1 MFVNAII
8 IIFLLMSKSFPVRLY
23 IFILVLL
30 LLSSCAKIGRPTGG
44 PRDKEPPVVVET
56 VPPYG
61 ATGYSGYKVEITL
74 NEYVALDNINE
85 NLLVSPPDKKK
96 PKVWIKGKTVI
107 AEFEEDF
114 KDSTTY
120 LLNFQDA
127 IKDLNESNILE
138 DYQFAF
144 STGDVLD
151 SLSVTG
157 NVFLADNLE
166 VPEKVF
172 VLMHRNLAD
181 SAVKK
186 QMPDYIAL
194 LDRFGY
200 FRMDHVRPGKYNLY
214 ALLDADNNKTY
225 NLKTEAFAFL
235 ESPIEVNADSNWMPI
250 VKDTV
255 TLRKTL
261 PVRGTIKPELKINPK
276 DTIALT
282 GKNML
287 MLFTESPTD
296 RFLKSSE
303 RKLKYQLE
311 YVLSLP
317 PDTME
322 FGFSIPDA
330 DSGSYL
336 AERSMLGDTL
346 LVWLTDTALY
356 NQNQITTFLRYP
368 VTDTAGIV
376 EIKTDTV
383 SLRFVPPKTTRATTV
398 KKPESLLIAN
408 NMIAG
413 AVKPG
418 QKVFFKAET
427 PLYQPDTSMIR
438 LYDITKKDTLIV
450 PYLFR
455 KDSLTSTRYYFDFTI
470 LPDKKYFFVADSGAF
485 KNYYGE
491 CSDSIGIRI
500 SQKPADSYGK
510 LIFSIKNGEGDM
522 IVQLMDKSEKNMI
535 RQSSRTGDG
544 KVEFPLLE
552 PGTYRAKIIFDS
564 NGDGK
569 WTTGDFTKG
578 RIPEAVTYY
587 PKEIEVKAKFELDQ
601 DWDVGVRYEKDVKMR
616 SIKK

>member
-1 MFVNAII
+1 
-8 IIFLLMSKSFPVRLY
+8 MSKSNPVRIS
-23 IFILVLL
+23 IFILIFL

-56 VPPYG
+56 VPSYG

-74 NEYVALDNINE
+74 NEFVALDNINE
-85 NLLVSPPDKKK
+85 NLLVSPPEKKK
-96 PKVWIKGKTVI
+96 PKVWLKGKSVI
-107 AEFEEDF
+107 AEFEDDF

-127 IKDLNESNILE
+127 IKDLNEGNILE
-138 DYQFAF
+138 DYQFVF

-157 NVFLADNLE
+157 NVFMADNLE

-181 SAVKK
+181 TAVKK

-194 LDRFGY
+194 IDRFGY
-200 FRMDHVRPGKYNLY
+200 FRMNNVRPGKYNLY

-225 NLKTEAFAFL
+225 NLKTEAFAFMG
-235 ESPIEVNADSNWMPI
+235 SPIEVNADSNWIPI
-250 VKDTV
+250 VKDTAKV
-255 TLRKTL
+255 RNVI
-261 PVRGTIKPELKINPK
+261 PVKSTGKPELKINPK

-282 GKNML
+282 GKNKL

-296 RFLKSSE
+296 RYLISSE

-322 FGFSIPDA
+322 FGFSIPEA
-330 DSGSYL
+330 GSGSYL
-336 AERSMLGDTL
+336 VERSLLKDTL

-356 NQNQITTFLRYP
+356 NQNQLTTFLRYP
-368 VTDTAGIV
+368 ATDTAGMV

-383 SLRFVPPKTTRATTV
+383 QLRYVPPKTTRSSTV
-398 KKPESLLIAN
+398 KKPESLLITN

-413 AVKPG
+413 VTKPG
-418 QKVFFKAET
+418 QRILFKAET
-427 PLYQPDTSMIR
+427 PLYEPDTSMIR

-450 PYLFR
+450 PFVFR
-455 KDSLTSTRYYFDFTI
+455 KDSLTSTKFYFDFRI
-470 LPDKKYFFVADSGAF
+470 MSDKKYFFVADSGAF
-485 KNYYGE
+485 TNYYGE
-491 CSDSIGIRI
+491 CSDSIGIKI
-500 SQKPADSYGK
+500 SQKPADSYSK
-510 LIFSIKNGEGDM
+510 LTFSIENGEGDM
-522 IVQLMDKSEKNMI
+522 IIQLLDKSEKKLI
-535 RQSSRTGDG
+535 REALRTGEG

-552 PGTYRAKIIFDS
+552 PDTYRAKIIFDT

-569 WTTGDFTKG
+569 WTTGDFPKG
-578 RIPEAVTYY
+578 RLPEAVTYY

-601 DWDVGVRYEKDVKMR
+601 DWDVVVKYEKDVKMR
-616 SIKK
+616 AIKNKQ

>member
-1 MFVNAII
+1 
-8 IIFLLMSKSFPVRLY
+8 MSKSFPVRLNIIIL
-23 IFILVLL
+23 IFL

-74 NEYVALDNINE
+74 NEYVALDNIND
-85 NLLVSPPDKKK
+85 NLLVSPPSKKK
-96 PKVWIKGKTVI
+96 PKVWIKGKSVI
-107 AEFEEDF
+107 AEFEDDF

-127 IKDLNESNILE
+127 IKDLNEGNILE
-138 DYQFAF
+138 DYQFVF

-151 SLSVTG
+151 SLTVTG
-157 NVFLADNLE
+157 NVFFADNLE

-194 LDRFGY
+194 IDRFGY

-225 NLKTEAFAFL
+225 NLKTESFAFL

-255 TLRKTL
+255 TLRKAP
-261 PVRGTIKPELKINPK
+261 PVKGTRKPELKINPK

-282 GKNML
+282 GKNKL
-287 MLFTESPTD
+287 MLFTEAPTD
-296 RFLKSSE
+296 RYLKSSE

-311 YVLSLP
+311 YILSLP

-322 FGFSIPDA
+322 FSLTIPEA

-336 AERSMLGDTL
+336 IERSQLGDTL

-356 NQNQITTFLRYP
+356 NQNQLTTFLRYP
-368 VTDTAGIV
+368 ATDTAGVV

-383 SLRFVPPKTTRATTV
+383 ALRYVPPKTTRSSVV

-418 QKVFFKAET
+418 QRIVFRAET
-427 PLYQPDTSMIR
+427 PLREPDTSLIK
-438 LYDITKKDTLIV
+438 LYDLTKKDTLIV
-450 PYLFR
+450 PFAFKR
-455 KDSLTSTRYYFDFTI
+455 DSLTSKRYYLDFNL

-485 KNYYGE
+485 TNYFGE

-500 SQKPADSYGK
+500 SQKPADTYSK
-510 LIFSIKNGEGDM
+510 LVFSIKNGEGNM
-522 IVQLMDKSEKNMI
+522 IVQILDKSEKTLI
-535 RQSSRTGDG
+535 RQASRIDDG

-552 PGTYRAKIIFDS
+552 PGTYRAKIIFDTD
-564 NGDGK
+564 GDGK
-569 WTTGDFTKG
+569 WTTGDFTKA

-601 DWDVGVRYEKDVKMR
+601 DWDVGLRYEKDMKMR